1 MEAPPKVKNWLW
13 RTCKEFLPTK
23 DNLRRKGVA
32 AGLECDMCHSNDET
46 LWHLFVQC
54 DFAVSCWNLGG
65 FRNTLEKLAV
75 EVNSCGELFKRMVS
89 ELELK
94 RGAEFAV
101 LGWRIWKERNEICWE
116 GRRSTAAK
124 AVYEAAGILHE
135 WHRPRAGYVEFQD
148 ITITG
153 YGLVLRDENGEF
165 VAAKTGHFPGTYNS
179 DEAEGIGLLEG
190 LIWLK
195 NMDFHYVN
203 IEMDAKGVIQAVKNR
218 DMNHTAY
225 GSIIFDCVELLDSNN
240 GFTISYISRNAN
252 CMAHVFV
259 RASKSF
265 SSPHSWVE
273 PPDFVDGLLDS
284 ICISCDGN
292 NMS

>member
-1 MEAPPKVKNWLW
+1 MAAIRTFEEGLTEEPFWRKLWKLKAPPKVKNWLW

-124 AVYEAAGILHE
+124 AVYGTAGILHE
-135 WHRPRAGYVEFQD
+135 WIFARTPPSRCIREPTCMRWHRPRAGYVKLNIDAAEFQD

-179 DEAEGIGLLEG
+179 DEAEGIGRSARRFDMVEKYG
-190 LIWLK
+190 LSLRE
-195 NMDFHYVN
+195 Y
-203 IEMDAKGVIQAVKNR
+203 
-218 DMNHTAY
+218 
-225 GSIIFDCVELLDSNN
+225 
-240 GFTISYISRNAN
+240 
-252 CMAHVFV
+252 
-259 RASKSF
+259 
-265 SSPHSWVE
+265 
-273 PPDFVDGLLDS
+273 
-284 ICISCDGN
+284 
-292 NMS
+292 